1 MSVIAEKQPSDP
13 LLVKALRRV
22 TQLDPDKVAAL
33 YDDPGFGEQSLEE
46 MILRSGLADAW
57 QIAAA
62 YSSHYR
68 LPFFDPPPCEPLP
81 IDRQVASSIDGDFCL
96 THHLAP
102 LNVDESHVEVA
113 IRSPDSLKL
122 ADEVKRLSGKQMRP
136 MFAAFEVIERLHRCL
151 YGSPTGA
158 VATGSS
164 QVSEASSTQGLAKI
178 EWDAIESG
186 NTDTNREAGKY
197 LRSLIDKAV
206 QAAATRV
213 DVRLDS
219 QACRVFVVTS
229 QGRHELPAPSAGWVP
244 IIQSQAAG
252 LRGVHTPSGYRSIE
266 VEQRRNDRCR
276 ELHLRFA

>member
-1 MSVIAEKQPSDP
+1 MSVVAENTPSDP

-22 TQLDPDKVAAL
+22 KQLDPTKLEAL
-33 YDDPGFGEQSLEE
+33 YDDPGFGDESLED

-81 IDRQVASSIDGDFCL
+81 IDRQVASTLDKAFCL
-96 THHLAP
+96 ENDIAP
-102 LNVDESHVEVA
+102 LNADEAHLEIA

-122 ADEVKRLSGKQMRP
+122 ADEVRARSGKQMRP
-136 MFAAFEVIERLHRCL
+136 LFAAHEVIERLHSCL
-151 YGSPTGA
+151 YGNACDA
-158 VATGSS
+158 VVAKATREQPSDS
-164 QVSEASSTQGLAKI
+164 RSFATI
-178 EWDAIESG
+178 DWDPLEGDGEKS
-186 NTDTNREAGKY
+186 REAGDY

-219 QACRVFVVTS
+219 HACRVFVVTA
-229 QGRHELPAPSAGWVP
+229 QGRQELPAPSAGWVP
-244 IIQSQAAG
+244 FIQSQATG
-252 LRGVHTPSGYRSIE
+252 LRGVHTPTGYRSIE
-266 VEQRRNDRCR
+266 VEQRRDKRCR